1 MSERPVYLTR
11 EGLAQLQ
18 AELEEL
24 RTVRRHKVAQRL
36 HDALEEGELIE
47 NAELEDA
54 RREQAFV
61 EGRIFTLEQTLRNV
75 LLIDEVATKEG
86 YVNVGSYVTIQ
97 EEGTSAPEEY
107 QVVGSAEAA
116 PTQGKISNES
126 PLGRAL
132 LGKRVGE
139 QAVVR
144 APDGDIVFRILA
156 VR

>member
-61 EGRIFTLEQTLRNV
+61 EGRIFTLEQTLRNIII
-75 LLIDEVATKEG
+75 IDEVASKEG
-86 YVNVGSYVTIQ
+86 FVSVGSYVTIQ
-97 EEGTSAPEEY
+97 EEGTSVPEEY